1 MCVYACSLP
10 VARHLA
16 DARTECADRLY
27 VQILLIG
34 LLVLFATA
42 VLIHEL
48 ARLQQYAIRVH
59 GPEAGDD
66 APVYAGGFVRGG
78 NKRALAITEG
88 LWLRRNGAHACHAAS
103 PASAP
108 LTAHAP
114 GRAQA

>member
-1 MCVYACSLP
+1 MRYACSLP

-16 DARTECADRLY
+16 DARTQCTDRLY

-88 LWLRRNGAHACHAAS
+88 LWLRRNGAHASVMLPCH
-103 PASAP
+103 
-108 LTAHAP
+108 
-114 GRAQA
+114 QACV